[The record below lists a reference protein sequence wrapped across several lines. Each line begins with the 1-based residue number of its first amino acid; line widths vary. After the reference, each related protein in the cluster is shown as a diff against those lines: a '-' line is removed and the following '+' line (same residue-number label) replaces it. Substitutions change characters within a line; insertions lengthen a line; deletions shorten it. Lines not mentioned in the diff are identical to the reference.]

1 MKRTG
6 CIALAL
12 LGLACIAF
20 AGRVYY
26 LAFQEDLLYTR
37 YSDAYWLGMP
47 SYAVS
52 AFPRIGMIG
61 EEVFYSSCGDGPKLV
76 MSGVSFASSAAPS
89 AVWESVEEF
98 LTQSGYRRDATHDLD
113 QARSWIGPDSSV
125 LVWVTEEEG
134 RCTVEVRELFNL

>member
-12 LGLACIAF
+12 LGVACIAF

-26 LAFQEDLLYTR
+26 LAVQEDLYYTR
-37 YSDAYWLGMP
+37 YSDAYWLGLP
-47 SYAVS
+47 SNAVS

-61 EEVFYSSCGDGPKLV
+61 EEVFYSSCGDGPKPV

-89 AVWESVEEF
+89 AIWASVEVF
-98 LTQSGYRRDATHDLD
+98 LPQSGYSRDATRDLD
-113 QARSWIGPDSSV
+113 LARCWSGPDSMV
-125 LVWVTEEEG
+125 LVWVTQEEG
-134 RCTVEVRELFNL
+134 RCKVEVRELFNL